1 MYLRISGTNY
11 PVTRRLV
18 GSDTIKYLG
27 VTPQPLNVSGN
38 IEMYRDDGFLM
49 SVDNADNFERNI
61 YSGTLFQIT
70 NKPEAD
76 TNPFVPPQPPPSAL
90 VVNAIVG

>member
-1 MYLRISGTNY
+1 MYLRISGINY

-27 VTPQPLNVSGN
+27 VTPAPLNVTGM
-38 IEMYRDDGFLM
+38 IQMYRDDGFLM
-49 SVDNADNFERNI
+49 SVDNADNFNRHV

-76 TNPFVPPQPPPSAL
+76 ASSFVPPEPPPEAL
-90 VVNAIVG
+90 VFNAIVG